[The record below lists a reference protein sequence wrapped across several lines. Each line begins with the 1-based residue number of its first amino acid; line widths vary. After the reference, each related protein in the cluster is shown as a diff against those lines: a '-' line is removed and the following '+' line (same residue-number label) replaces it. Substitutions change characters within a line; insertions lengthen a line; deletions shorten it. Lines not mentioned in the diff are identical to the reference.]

1 MESQLVAQV
10 QAQFKKIEGATLRR
24 YRRNED
30 HFSLH
35 GANAKSNDHWLED
48 MKSNHQ
54 LALPFKVAFGL
65 VFAGYESFVIE
76 MSGTDNVEDWF
87 QGTFEFRRK
96 NSIWVNTFW
105 FKRALES
112 S

>member
-1 MESQLVAQV
+1 MDDNTLIVDERLKKSKFPMESQLIEQV

-35 GANAKSNDHWLED
+35 GANAKTNDHWLED

-76 MSGTDNVEDWF
+76 MAGTDNVEDWF
-87 QGTFEFRRK
+87 QG
-96 NSIWVNTFW
+96 I
-105 FKRALES
+105 
-112 S
+112 